1 MIYFTNRP
9 TKTIGVLGGMGPEAT
24 ALFYQLLIE
33 QCQKQYGA
41 QLDEDYP
48 EILIY
53 NLPIP
58 NILKGIN
65 EGDRVLNCL
74 VGGAKRL
81 ESADVDFLVMPCN
94 TATYFYEEIVK
105 EIFIPFLS
113 IVAETAKRIKSQ
125 GCKRVGLL
133 ATETTVQTGL
143 YFTELEK
150 NGVKLITPK
159 NQAVVDQAILNV
171 LAGKKL
177 AQDKKALGRIVQEM
191 EKRGAKGIVLGCTE
205 LPILVKQEDLNI
217 RVFNSLE
224 ILAEATINYSMQK
237 VIV

>member
-1 MIYFTNRP
+1 VIHFTVRP
-9 TKTIGVLGGMGPEAT
+9 TKIIGVLGGMGPEAT

-48 EILIY
+48 EIFIY

-65 EGDRVLNCL
+65 EGDQVLNYL
-74 VGGAKRL
+74 VGGAKKL
-81 ESADVDFLVMPCN
+81 ESVGVDFLVMPCN
-94 TATYFYEEIVK
+94 TATYFYKNIVK
-105 EIFIPFLS
+105 EISVPFLS

-125 GCKRVGLL
+125 GYKKVGLL

-150 NGVKLITPK
+150 NGVELITPK
-159 NQAVVDQAILNV
+159 NQTAVDQAILNI

-177 AQDKKALGRIVQEM
+177 AQDKKALGIIVQEM
-191 EKRGAKGIVLGCTE
+191 EKRGAKGIVLGCTD
-205 LPILVKQEDLNI
+205 LPILVKQKDLNI
-217 RVFNSLE
+217 RAFNSLE

-237 VIV
+237 EII